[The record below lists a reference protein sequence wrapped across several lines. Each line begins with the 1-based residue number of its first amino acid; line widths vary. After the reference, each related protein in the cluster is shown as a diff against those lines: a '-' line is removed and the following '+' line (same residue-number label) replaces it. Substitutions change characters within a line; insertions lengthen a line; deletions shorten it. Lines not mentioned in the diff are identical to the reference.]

1 MLLTEL
7 LILKAEEGIDIE
19 EDTTKSIKTIWAR
32 HHHPPGPTP
41 KPPTPSNVPIRG
53 TIAVVNLS
61 SQLNDNTLQQY
72 INAVKKQADT
82 DIAPIWGGYSVNFV
96 MVPKG
101 QNPPSADAYM
111 AVADTIDAP
120 GAAGYHDWGPNG
132 EPIIKID
139 VSAGDVSVTISHEC
153 CEVLSDWNAAT
164 TTNTH
169 VPTNSDQPLST
180 QPALV
185 YTESADATEEDTYQI
200 DGINVSNFVTRQWF
214 DWNSPGPWDHLKLM
228 TRPLEVRKGGYMAYS
243 SDAGKTWTEVDNFSK
258 RVNHHRGPNS
268 RYTLYRKPFEAR
280 KQSTF
285 KIKDPQA

>member
-1 MLLTEL
+1 MTDL
-7 LILKAEEGIDIE
+7 LILKAEPGIDINDE
-19 EDTTKSIKTIWAR
+19 TGSVNTSTRVIWAR

-41 KPPTPSNVPIRG
+41 TPTPTPTVKIMG
-53 TIAVVNLS
+53 TVAVVNLS
-61 SQLNDNTLQQY
+61 RQIDDNTLQQY
-72 INAVKKQADT
+72 VNATKKQLDRDAS
-82 DIAPIWGGYSVNFV
+82 PIWGYSLNFV

-101 QNPPSADAYM
+101 QDPPKSDAYM

-153 CEVLSDWNAAT
+153 LETVSDFNANT
-164 TTNTH
+164 TKQAY

-185 YTESADATEEDTYQI
+185 YAESADATEEDTYQV
-200 DGINVSNFVTRQWF
+200 DGVTVSNFVTPLWF
-214 DWNSPGPWDHLKLM
+214 LHNSPGPWDHLGLM

-243 SDAGKTWTEVDNFSK
+243 TDSGKTWTEVDNFSK
-258 RVNHHRGPNS
+258 KANRHRGPTS
-268 RYTLYRKPFEAR
+268 RYALYRKPFEAR
-280 KQSTF
+280 RKSTF
-285 KIKDPQA
+285 KIKDQ